1 MDNIYVRDHSE
12 QVPKNNH
19 RPNTSLFCLWYCSLY
34 CVCFNLT
41 VYYNY
46 SSHGVLASFHGTES
60 DVMYPE
66 IQEYLN
72 KFLSNFWNIY
82 NIL

>member
-12 QVPKNNH
+12 QVPKIIID
-19 RPNTSLFCLWYCSLY
+19 LIQVYFVYDIA
-34 CVCFNLT
+34 VCIVCASYLT
-41 VYYNY
+41 VYY

-60 DVMYPE
+60 DVIYPE